1 MENII
6 NPRALITLIDTEGQ
20 KVIFPDGTAS
30 ENADF
35 TLLTQVSEGIYTIIL
50 TPKQSGLRLTALTC
64 EVKLP
69 IPLTDPKN
77 LLFYDNSAHTN
88 DITGVFP
95 YVGNETR
102 KFSELAVLKD
112 IETGAC
118 ALCGLLTAHRF
129 WSSMTLC
136 HRDGDPNLSMTLR
149 FELEGRPLN
158 QGEDYVM
165 ERFYVAG
172 GLNNENALLET
183 YADNVAMLNN
193 AVPNG
198 SLPTGWCSWSCY
210 YGAVNEEKIRR
221 AADGQ
226 VAYAKSG
233 HPNLIQIDDGWQRC
247 GSFCGEWVA
256 DPVKFPSGL
265 EATSRY
271 VTERGMTFGLWLAP
285 CMLDDQSEYYS
296 DLQDIALKETTMGDH
311 YHPFDLGNPRYLDH
325 LRKTFRRMVD
335 EYNARYFKLD
345 FIAAAVSYFNGQGTF
360 VTFKDGFC
368 IELLRRALMTI
379 RETVG
384 DDVFLL
390 SCGAQ
395 TLLGAGIL
403 NGARMSCDIIWG
415 KNKNNPSYWKIMKD
429 CLKTVSHRYFYHRR
443 VYVNDPD
450 GLVLRDIDIGDGF
463 NCTYSEAEL
472 WAIAVA
478 MSGGSVLSNDEL
490 EKLSPGRRR
499 LYTRLLPPL
508 DIPGRPVDY
517 FEQPEPTAYILDYS
531 ADTKFLALYN
541 LGDTMADISF
551 DLKKIGMEGA
561 LVVNCI
567 KGKAIGFCDCVT
579 IENVNPHGGVML
591 LLQKPVDTPTFA
603 FSDAN
608 VYGGLNLIRCRF
620 EENLPVVERPEGYE
634 DAKVYVLWPDGS
646 DPIGETV
653 LSDRGYTLTRI

>member
-1 MENII
+1 MNACT
-6 NPRALITLIDTEGQ
+6 RLVLIHPGGCETVLPGGPVAETADCTLR
-20 KVIFPDGTAS
+20 
-30 ENADF
+30 
-35 TLLTQVSEGIYTIIL
+35 TQVSEGVYTLTL
-50 TPKQSGLRLTALTC
+50 TPRKEGLRLTALLC
-64 EVKLP
+64 EVRLP
-69 IPLTDPKN
+69 MPLTDPEN
-77 LLFYDNSAHTN
+77 LLIYDNAAHTN

-102 KFSELAVLKD
+102 HFAELAVLKD
-112 IETGAC
+112 TGTGAC

-129 WSSMTLC
+129 WSSMRLC
-136 HRDGDPNLSMTLR
+136 RREGAQTLSMTLR

-165 ERFYVAG
+165 ERFLVAG
-172 GLNNENALLET
+172 GLNNENALLEA
-183 YADNVAMLNN
+183 YADGVARLNQ
-193 AVPNG
+193 AVPRG
-198 SLPTGWCSWSCY
+198 ALPTGWCSWSCY
-210 YGAVNEEKIRR
+210 YGAVDEEKIRR

-226 VAYAKSG
+226 VAYAG
-233 HPNLIQIDDGWQRC
+233 AGRPNLIQIDDGWQRC

-256 DPVKFPSGL
+256 DPAKFPSGL
-265 EATSRY
+265 EATARY

-285 CMLDDQSEYYS
+285 CMLDDQSEYYPA
-296 DLQDIALKETTMGDH
+296 LRDIAREEVTLGDH
-311 YHPFDLGNPRYLDH
+311 YHPFDLGDPRYLSH

-335 EYNARYFKLD
+335 EYGARYFKLD
-345 FIAAAVSYFNGQGTF
+345 FLAASVRYFNGRGTF

-368 IELLRRALMTI
+368 IEVLRRALMTI

-384 DDVFLL
+384 EDVFLL

-395 TLLGAGIL
+395 TLVGAGIL

-415 KNKNNPSYWKIMKD
+415 KSKSNPTYWQIMKD
-429 CLKTVSHRYFYHRR
+429 CLKTVSWRYFYHRR

-450 GLVLRDIDIGDGF
+450 GVVLRDIDIGDGF
-463 NCTYSEAEL
+463 NCSYSEAEL

-517 FEQPEPTAYILDYS
+517 FQRPEPTAYILDYG

-541 LGDTMADISF
+541 LGDTMADIHF
-551 DLKKIGMEGA
+551 DLDRVGMQGA
-561 LVVNCI
+561 LVVDCI
-567 KGKAIGFCDCVT
+567 KGKALGFRNCVT
-579 IENVNPHGGVML
+579 VENVDPHGGVML
-591 LLQKPVDTPTFA
+591 LLRKPGDAPAFA

-608 VYGGLNLIRCRF
+608 IYGGLNVITCRM
-620 EENLPVVERPEGYE
+620 EEGVPMVERPAGYG
-634 DAKVYVLWPDGS
+634 DARVYVLWPEGS
-646 DPIGETV
+646 VPVGETV
-653 LSDRGYTLTRI
+653 LCEGGYTLTRV